1 MDNFDTN
8 IVELV
13 AGVCTSAV
21 EVDENASVK
30 ESPFV
35 FNVAHGVIGPVSG
48 LSRLEIVVVMFL
60 SRSVFQPPC
69 GWKF

>member
-1 MDNFDTN
+1 MDIFDTN
-8 IVELV
+8 MLNSRQEYVVQLWRLMGK
-13 AGVCTSAV
+13 AG
-21 EVDENASVK
+21 VK

-35 FNVAHGVIGPVSG
+35 FSVAHGVIGPASG
-48 LSRLEIVVVMFL
+48 LSRLEIVVIVFL